1 MAVTSSFNREML
13 TLARESRGLSQTD
26 AAQGMGLSQSE
37 LSKLE
42 GGFREP
48 SEDQV
53 RRFAHFFRYEEDFF
67 YISDPVRNF
76 GTSCVYHRKRSAT
89 PQSVLRRL
97 LAMVNV
103 ASIQIRRLLLSV
115 DLEAENRF
123 QPFDLDDFSGDAER
137 IAGAVRSL
145 WSIPPGPVQNLVKE
159 IEEAGGI
166 VIRCDFGTTKVDAVS
181 QWLPDLPPLFFVN
194 RLIPTDR
201 LRFTLAHEIGHIIM
215 HRLPT
220 DDMEGEAD
228 RFAAEFLM
236 PQRDVKPDLDYVT
249 LPRLA
254 ALKQHWRVSMNALL
268 KRACD
273 LETITPRFRSYLWM
287 QMGQAGY
294 RKLEPVTI
302 PAEEPKTLD
311 CVISAH
317 ANELGYTTSD
327 LNKLVFGLET
337 ALSESLRP
345 SKYQLRIVG

>member
-1 MAVTSSFNREML
+1 MAVTSNFNREML

-26 AAQGMGLSQSE
+26 AAQGMGLSQGE

-42 GGFREP
+42 SGFREP
-48 SEDQV
+48 STEQA
-53 RRFAHFFRYEEDFF
+53 RRFAQFFRYEEDFF
-67 YISDPVRNF
+67 YINDPVRNF
-76 GTSCVYHRKRSAT
+76 GTSCMYHRKRAATSQSA
-89 PQSVLRRL
+89 LRRL

-103 ASIQIRRLLLSV
+103 ACIQIRRLLLSV

-123 QPFDLDDFSGDAER
+123 QPFDLDDYSGDAER
-137 IAGAVRSL
+137 IAGMVRSL
-145 WSIPPGPVQNLVKE
+145 WGIPPGPVQNLVRE

-166 VIRCDFGTTKVDAVS
+166 VIRCDFGTTNVDAVS

-201 LRFTLAHEIGHIIM
+201 LRFTLAHEIGHITM
-215 HRLPT
+215 HRIPT
-220 DDMEGEAD
+220 ENMEREAD

-236 PQRDVKPDLDYVT
+236 PRRDIKPDLEYVT

-254 ALKQHWRVSMNALL
+254 TLKRYWRVAMSAIL

-294 RKLEPVTI
+294 RKFEPVTI
-302 PAEEPKTLD
+302 PLEEPKTLD
-311 CVISAH
+311 SVVSAH
-317 ANELGYTTSD
+317 ANELGYSTAD

-337 ALSESLRP
+337 ALSDSLKP

>member
-13 TLARESRGLSQTD
+13 MLARESRGLSQTD
-26 AAQGMGLSQSE
+26 AAQGMSLSQGE
-37 LSKLE
+37 LSKME
-42 GGFREP
+42 SGFREP
-48 SEDQV
+48 TAEQV

-67 YISDPVRNF
+67 CLSDPVRNF
-76 GTSCVYHRKRSAT
+76 GTSCIYHRKRAAT
-89 PQSVLRRL
+89 SQSVLRRL

-123 QPFDLDDFSGDAER
+123 QPFDLDDVSGGSSTV
-137 IAGAVRSL
+137 AGIVRSL
-145 WSIPPGPVQNLVKE
+145 WGIPPGPVQNLVRE

-166 VIRCDFGTTKVDAVS
+166 VIRCDFGTTNVDAVS

-220 DDMEGEAD
+220 DNMEHEAD
-228 RFAAEFLM
+228 SFAAEFLM
-236 PQRDVKPDLDYVT
+236 PRRDIKPHLGYVT
-249 LPRLA
+249 LPRLTT
-254 ALKQHWRVSMNALL
+254 LKQHWRVAMSALL

-273 LETITPRFRSYLWM
+273 LETITPRSRSYLWM

-294 RKLEPVTI
+294 RKVEPVTI
-302 PAEEPKTLD
+302 PPEEPKTLD
-311 CVISAH
+311 CIISAH
-317 ANELGYTTSD
+317 ANELGYSISD
-327 LNKLVFGLET
+327 LSKLVFGLET
-337 ALSESLRP
+337 ALSDSLKP